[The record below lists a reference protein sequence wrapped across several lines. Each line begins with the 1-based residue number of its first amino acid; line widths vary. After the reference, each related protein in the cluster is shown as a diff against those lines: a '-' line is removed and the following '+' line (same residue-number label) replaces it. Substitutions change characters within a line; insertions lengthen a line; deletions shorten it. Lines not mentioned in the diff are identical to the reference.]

1 VALVIM
7 LFVAT
12 IWAAVILMTVILPTI
27 LKAMKTPF
35 RKALYQHYITP
46 PEQVF
51 PRFRLGAMI
60 FFWGLIFIYGGS
72 QLLTPSFT
80 QELVILLALILIG
93 IGFLM
98 ALMAQVRMLIGRI
111 LRFIVS

>member
-1 VALVIM
+1 
-7 LFVAT
+7 
-12 IWAAVILMTVILPTI
+12 
-27 LKAMKTPF
+27 MKTSF

-60 FFWGLIFIYGGS
+60 FFWGLILIYGGS
-72 QLLTPSFT
+72 QLLSPSLA
-80 QELVILLALILIG
+80 QELVILLALVLLG

-111 LRFIVS
+111 LRFVTS

>member
-1 VALVIM
+1 
-7 LFVAT
+7 
-12 IWAAVILMTVILPTI
+12 
-27 LKAMKTPF
+27 MKTPF

-60 FFWGLIFIYGGS
+60 FFWGLILIYGGS
-72 QLLTPSFT
+72 QLLTPSLT

-93 IGFLM
+93 VGFLM
-98 ALMAQVRMLIGRI
+98 ALMAQTRMLIGRI
-111 LRFIVS
+111 LRFVTS

>member
-1 VALVIM
+1 M
-7 LFVAT
+7 NS
-12 IWAAVILMTVILPTI
+12 
-27 LKAMKTPF
+27 MKTPF
-35 RKALYQHYITP
+35 GKALYQHYITP

-60 FFWGLIFIYGGS
+60 FFWGLILIYGGS
-72 QLLTPSFT
+72 QLLSPSLT

-98 ALMAQVRMLIGRI
+98 ALMAQVRMLIGRF
-111 LRFIVS
+111 LRFFTSE